1 MSKTA
6 RPFKTEVQQLL
17 DLVIH
22 SLYSRKEIF
31 LRELVSNA
39 SDAID
44 RLRFEGLSHKELLD
58 EGEEWKIR
66 IAVDPAA
73 RTLTVADNGIGMNAA
88 DLDAHLGTIANSGTR
103 NFLQALKA
111 AGSPSNLELIGQ
123 FGVGFYA
130 SFMVADEVRVLTRK
144 AGETQGWLWVSTGDG
159 TYTVEEAQQVG
170 RGSQVTLHLREGLDE
185 YLAEDFVRETIKH
198 YSDYIAYPVVMPA
211 GKSGGKQ
218 QGEAAEETLNSMK
231 AVWKKSRGEVG
242 DGEYAEF
249 YHHVSH
255 DPGKPLRVIHYAA
268 EGKSEFRA
276 LLFVPEKAP
285 FDLFLR
291 DAVKGVHLYVRNV
304 FITADCKELLPEYLR
319 FVRGVVDSSDLPL
332 NVSREMLQDD
342 AMIRRIRKSL
352 VARVLA
358 DLKELKDT
366 QPDQYKSFYG
376 EFGRVLK
383 EGVHTD
389 FENRDKLSELL
400 LFTTTLSD
408 HQPISLKEVVGRM
421 PSSQKD
427 IYYLIADSASAAENS
442 PHLEALKRRGHEV
455 LLMSDPI
462 DPWVM
467 MGLTEYDG
475 HALKAVDRSDLDL
488 AEAGETTDA
497 SRKRKTAA
505 KELEGLLKQMQKTLD
520 ACVSE
525 VRLSRRL
532 TDSASC
538 LVSDKHAMNPSMERL
553 LRAMHQE
560 PPPMRRILEL
570 NADHPVVARMQT
582 LFEQDPADT
591 RLVDYTDLVY
601 DQALLAEG
609 APVRNPARFT
619 RLVSDLMARA
629 AG

>member
-1 MSKTA
+1 
-6 RPFKTEVQQLL
+6 
-17 DLVIH
+17 
-22 SLYSRKEIF
+22 
-31 LRELVSNA
+31 
-39 SDAID
+39 
-44 RLRFEGLSHKELLD
+44 
-58 EGEEWKIR
+58 
-66 IAVDPAA
+66 
-73 RTLTVADNGIGMNAA
+73 
-88 DLDAHLGTIANSGTR
+88 
-103 NFLQALKA
+103 
-111 AGSPSNLELIGQ
+111 
-123 FGVGFYA
+123 
-130 SFMVADEVRVLTRK
+130 
-144 AGETQGWLWVSTGDG
+144 
-159 TYTVEEAQQVG
+159 
-170 RGSQVTLHLREGLDE
+170 
-185 YLAEDFVRETIKH
+185 
-198 YSDYIAYPVVMPA
+198 
-211 GKSGGKQ
+211 
-218 QGEAAEETLNSMK
+218 
-231 AVWKKSRGEVG
+231 
-242 DGEYAEF
+242 
-249 YHHVSH
+249 
-255 DPGKPLRVIHYAA
+255 
-268 EGKSEFRA
+268 
-276 LLFVPEKAP
+276 
-285 FDLFLR
+285 
-291 DAVKGVHLYVRNV
+291 
-304 FITADCKELLPEYLR
+304 
-319 FVRGVVDSSDLPL
+319 
-332 NVSREMLQDD
+332 
-342 AMIRRIRKSL
+342 
-352 VARVLA
+352 
-358 DLKELKDT
+358 
-366 QPDQYKSFYG
+366 
-376 EFGRVLK
+376 
-383 EGVHTD
+383 
-389 FENRDKLSELL
+389 
-400 LFTTTLSD
+400 
-408 HQPISLKEVVGRM
+408 M

-475 HALKAVDRSDLDL
+475 HALKAVDRNDLDL